1 MNIMTNATES
11 ENLLSTEQAAYFHT
25 LKVHFQKFIFKWHNG
40 DTPVCA
46 LIQVTGEGRKKMVQ
60 RNQSKPIWNQ
70 LLVGFFKSYTVTAK
84 LILATHVALVHKL
97 VAKMIY
103 LVLQNAEG
111 VMEKVVKL
119 LWKLREKWRKMPL
132 MMNNRFWVSGVI

>member
-1 MNIMTNATES
+1 MCFNPS
-11 ENLLSTEQAAYFHT
+11 D
-25 LKVHFQKFIFKWHNG
+25 W
-40 DTPVCA
+40 
-46 LIQVTGEGRKKMVQ
+46 GRKEENGAKE
-60 RNQSKPIWNQ
+60 PIKAN
-70 LLVGFFKSYTVTAK
+70 LELFLVGFFKSYTVTAK
-84 LILATHVALVHKL
+84 LILAIHVALVHKL